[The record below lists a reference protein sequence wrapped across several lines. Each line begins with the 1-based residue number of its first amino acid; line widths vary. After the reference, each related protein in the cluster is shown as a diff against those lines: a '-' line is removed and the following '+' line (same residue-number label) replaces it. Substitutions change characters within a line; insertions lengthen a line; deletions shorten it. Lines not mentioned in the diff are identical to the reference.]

1 MKTGSNRKGKSVTE
15 LFRLML
21 EHPNPVT
28 RSVYRELYMKAVT
41 TSAEKKVCK

>member
-1 MKTGSNRKGKSVTE
+1 MSDAK

-28 RSVYRELYMKAVT
+28 RAVYRDIWFNRQQARSETLPKD
-41 TSAEKKVCK
+41 SQ